1 MDTGRVSTMDTRS
14 VESVVFNQCDNIPL
28 SLLVDDNTPLSLFDN
43 TEPVE
48 KLVNCWSPSSLIST
62 KGIECE
68 LLVEQDKTPSTI
80 AR

>member
-1 MDTGRVSTMDTRS
+1 MLGTGRVSTMDTRS

-43 TEPVE
+43 TEAVE
-48 KLVNCWSPSSLIST
+48 KLVNCWSPPQLLST
-62 KGIECE
+62 KGVGYERF
-68 LLVEQDKTPSTI
+68 EQDNTPSTT